1 MDELSKAVEMLLT
14 ITRDEIA
21 DHNPHQALAA
31 LLHAVRLTRGESAIF
46 DVLDEAKRRCS
57 ATLDARSVEQNY
69 EQARRISMMLMEQD
83 TILSERGEETILKDA
98 FEDGSSLL
106 CTRCGGLVAKVR
118 WESHSQFWCS
128 SLGGGDEGEM
138 IE

>member
-1 MDELSKAVEMLLT
+1 MDELSRAVEMLLT

-21 DHNPHQALAA
+21 DRNPHQALAA

-57 ATLDARSVEQNY
+57 ATLDAHSVEQNY
-69 EQARRISMMLMEQD
+69 AQARRISEMLMEQD
-83 TILSERGEETILKDA
+83 TLLSERGDELILKDA

-106 CTRCGGLVAKVR
+106 CTKCGGLVAKVR
-118 WESHSQFWCS
+118 WESHSQFWCP
-128 SLGGGDEGEM
+128 SLEVDNDDEMVE
-138 IE
+138 